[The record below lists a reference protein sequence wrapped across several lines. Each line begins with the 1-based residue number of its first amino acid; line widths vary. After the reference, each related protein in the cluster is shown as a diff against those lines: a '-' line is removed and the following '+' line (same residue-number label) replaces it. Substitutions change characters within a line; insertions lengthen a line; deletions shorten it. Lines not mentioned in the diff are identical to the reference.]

1 MSDLNSVH
9 PVDHTAFSSAAKT
22 AGEAG
27 KGTVRGVF
35 KGMLGGGLLGG
46 LGLGL
51 LAAGCVFLTLTGVG
65 ALAVAAGGTMAG
77 FGASAITITSAIVG
91 IGAGIFGAGVGGAVG
106 GAGGGIFGL
115 FKGFG
120 KGRDIVKDERAMASA
135 VQTQSRI
142 AEAQIETARGMQA
155 MAISS
160 VMSQMPQPGNKVTGT
175 GVIHAGAKPLYV
187 GAAEGAS
194 AVERY
199 TSGKQAADFAQMVEQ
214 QALAAEAA
222 GKGQQV

>member
-1 MSDLNSVH
+1 MSDLNSTR
-9 PVDHTAFSSAAKT
+9 PIEHTASSSAMRT

-27 KGTVRGVF
+27 KGTVRGLF
-35 KGMLGGGLLGG
+35 KGMLGGGMLGG
-46 LGLGL
+46 IGLGL
-51 LAAGCVFLTLTGVG
+51 LAAGCVFLTLSGVG

-120 KGRDIVKDERAMASA
+120 KGRDIVGNERAMAETLK
-135 VQTQSRI
+135 TQSRI

-155 MAISS
+155 MALSS

-175 GVIHAGAKPLYV
+175 GVIHEGTKPIYAGA
-187 GAAEGAS
+187 AQGAS

-199 TSGKQAADFAQMVEQ
+199 TAGKAADFAQMLDQ

-222 GKGQQV
+222 GKGHQV